1 MLISSPH
8 LYSGSV
14 ARVEAVTHQHDQGV
28 SHGAE
33 HAYSLRVGH
42 AQQAVVTHLQ
52 DPHAHKQTAI
62 PGRRTAG
69 AHLQGVMQGWGVKR
83 SQYIKGRQSLTVFQG
98 G

>member
-1 MLISSPH
+1 MLIRFPH

-42 AQQAVVTHLQ
+42 APQAVVTHLQ
-52 DPHAHKQTAI
+52 DPQAHTPPAI

-69 AHLQGVMQGWGVKR
+69 AHLQGGMQGWG
-83 SQYIKGRQSLTVFQG
+83 G
-98 G
+98 

>member
-1 MLISSPH
+1 MDVRFPY
-8 LYSGSV
+8 LYGGSV
-14 ARVEAVTHQHDQGV
+14 AWVEAVTHQHEQGV

-33 HAYSLRVGH
+33 HAHGLRVGH